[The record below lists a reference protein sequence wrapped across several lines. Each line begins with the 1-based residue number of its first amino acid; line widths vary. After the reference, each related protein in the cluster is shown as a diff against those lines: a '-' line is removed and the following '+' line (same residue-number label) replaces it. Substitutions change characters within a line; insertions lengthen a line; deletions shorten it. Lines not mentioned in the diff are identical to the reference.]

1 MSRPE
6 RVAVP
11 SIEARKR
18 LGSRL
23 REARMYLGLKQGEV
37 AQHLGIPRTTLS
49 GIESGQRRI
58 DAVELV
64 RLAKLYELRV
74 SYFTEEEP
82 DTVETP
88 DIAHLA
94 RQSINLSAHDRKE
107 LQRFANYLRFRST
120 DPEGD

>member
-6 RVAVP
+6 RATVP
-11 SIEARKR
+11 LIEARKR

-23 REARMYLGLKQGEV
+23 REARTYLGLKQGEV

-49 GIESGQRRI
+49 DIERGQRRV
-58 DAVELV
+58 DAIELA

-88 DIAHLA
+88 DIAHLT
-94 RQSINLSAHDRKE
+94 RQSTNLSAQDRKE
-107 LQRFANYLRFRST
+107 LQLFANYLQFRST
-120 DPEGD
+120 HSEGE